1 MASFVMSSQS
11 NPNED
16 KHNYSEVING
26 KKRTIHEEFQTY
38 HHQLEAKET
47 QICNQLD
54 GICISE
60 NDKFNGSLQPTNDM
74 IQYLSSQ
81 VENLQVCFQEKN
93 MWHNVQYYIVGL
105 LQVLEAKR
113 RLEQSP
119 PILSVKL
126 TFLPNFRD
134 MLDKCCNIEQ
144 ISVFRYDPYPA
155 KFRNKQTPNESIE
168 ALAIDPETNRLYALV
183 KSTVS
188 CIKVLNTDELTELV
202 TFTDQK
208 IMFPNNI
215 ALCGE
220 FIFIVCDR
228 SLLKLRKDSIAV
240 IEIANSQ
247 STFSGLAVNFLNLS
261 VYVGI
266 AEKLVINVHDMD
278 LRQIKVIQ
286 LKTSEQTKHRKHT
299 RIQHISIVQSEL
311 YVLFS
316 NTNHPLQS
324 YTLNGDVLRCIIPET
339 MLKEGR
345 RFCFD
350 HHLNIFITDRD
361 AHELKMFTNEG
372 ILIHKMGHE
381 GCSPGNFSYPTG
393 LAIDDTGS
401 LFVTDGKDNAM
412 IQKFV
417 VKRPY

>member
-1 MASFVMSSQS
+1 MASFTMGS
-11 NPNED
+11 NPNEP
-16 KHNYSEVING
+16 KNEYSETING
-26 KKRTIHEEFQTY
+26 KKRTVHEEFQTY
-38 HHQLEAKET
+38 HLLLDAKEA
-47 QICNQLD
+47 QICTQLD
-54 GICISE
+54 GICILE
-60 NDKFNGSLQPTNDM
+60 NDKFHGSLQPTSDM
-74 IQYLSSQ
+74 IRYLASQ
-81 VENLQVCFQEKN
+81 VENLQLSFQEKN
-93 MWHNVQYYIVGL
+93 MLHSVEYYIVGL
-105 LQVLEAKR
+105 LQVLEEKK

-119 PILSVKL
+119 PILSIKL
-126 TFLPNFRD
+126 IFDPKFRD
-134 MLDKCCNIEQ
+134 LLDRCCNIEQ

-168 ALAIDPETNRLYALV
+168 ALAIDPESNRLFALV
-183 KSTVS
+183 KSTAS
-188 CIKVLNTDELTELV
+188 CIKILNTDELTELA
-202 TFTDQK
+202 TFADQK
-208 IMFPNNI
+208 IMFPNNL

-228 SLLKLRKDSIAV
+228 SLLKLTKLPLAV

-247 STFSGLAVNFLNLS
+247 STFSGLAINFINPS
-261 VYVGI
+261 VYIGI
-266 AEKLVINVHDMD
+266 AEKLVINVFDID

-299 RIQHISIVQSEL
+299 RIQHICIVQSEL

-324 YTLNGDVLRCIIPET
+324 YTLNGEVLRCIIPET
-339 MLKEGR
+339 LLKEGR

-372 ILIHKMGHE
+372 IIVHKMGHE
-381 GCSPGNFSYPTG
+381 GCTPGNFSFPTG

-417 VKRPY
+417 VKKPY